1 MSLVPSPRSQRAAR
15 RDIKRRRKT
24 NTALQPNSIF
34 ETPITQQPPQCNMS
48 NMAYGV
54 PSTACEPTYSETRA
68 RFCFNYQRVT
78 SDQTRTDSIR
88 HSPLISLAVKY
99 AVDNPGPKLS
109 DGSKDA
115 SAAVNSFG
123 GTSSSGSN
131 LFGGTPAPAPAS
143 QQLQLTTG
151 STDKSIPSR
160 ATLFGEPSLSF
171 APFSQYGTTTSN
183 QFPSEA
189 PKASHT
195 GGLFGQAPN
204 SQHKRQAPSQ
214 NPFAPSGSEP
224 KIPKLKAESSPTNG
238 ILATNGPPS
247 NVPLFGRPA
256 NGSATPGFSFSNPQL
271 NVAANSATGS
281 GLLNFNFGSY
291 REPSEQP
298 STFAKPSPATTVAKP
313 VNRSLTLPQYGLLGF
328 DLDNCDTNGN
338 PEPILLNTNS
348 PSSVFLCGSQGSG
361 KSYTLSC
368 MLENHILH
376 DPGIGAQRETIPG
389 FVFHWDT
396 NTSGFL
402 AEAASLC
409 SRGIKV
415 RLLVSWSNYQQMK
428 KLYEDFARKVGGQIE
443 VRPLLFEDTEL
454 TVSHIRNLM
463 AFRDGPTE
471 TPLYLEVI
479 QNILRRLGRKSEPFS
494 VKTFLGDLAA
504 AGLSP
509 PQLQMLDQR
518 LSILKTFSAAT
529 APDIVEQD
537 HKNLNPKGLERER
550 IKQRLGF
557 KGNCI
562 TVERG
567 TLTIIDL
574 SDPFVDASTAC
585 ILFDICLAIIL
596 KRHKE
601 AITANKI
608 KPGLIVTLDEAHKFL
623 DKNIP
628 SADVFTSSL
637 LTTIREQRHNAARVI
652 IATQEPTISEK
663 LLDLCSISIVHR
675 FNSPAWFTAL
685 CGHLGAASTLAGEEK
700 EDDVKTSK
708 AKLFERIIALQTG
721 ESLVFSPTSFVRGGA
736 QAGGGDVVEPMRL
749 GSGVLR
755 MKTRERKGED
765 SGKTW
770 NVV

>member
-1 MSLVPSPRSQRAAR
+1 M
-15 RDIKRRRKT
+15 
-24 NTALQPNSIF
+24 
-34 ETPITQQPPQCNMS
+34 
-48 NMAYGV
+48 
-54 PSTACEPTYSETRA
+54 
-68 RFCFNYQRVT
+68 
-78 SDQTRTDSIR
+78 
-88 HSPLISLAVKY
+88 
-99 AVDNPGPKLS
+99 
-109 DGSKDA
+109 
-115 SAAVNSFG
+115 
-123 GTSSSGSN
+123 
-131 LFGGTPAPAPAS
+131 
-143 QQLQLTTG
+143 
-151 STDKSIPSR
+151 
-160 ATLFGEPSLSF
+160 
-171 APFSQYGTTTSN
+171 
-183 QFPSEA
+183 
-189 PKASHT
+189 
-195 GGLFGQAPN
+195 
-204 SQHKRQAPSQ
+204 
-214 NPFAPSGSEP
+214 
-224 KIPKLKAESSPTNG
+224 KAESSPTNG
-238 ILATNGPPS
+238 ILATNGPSS

-256 NGSATPGFSFSNPQL
+256 NGSTTPGFSFSNPQL
-271 NVAANSATGS
+271 NVAANSATGP

-291 REPSEQP
+291 REPSEQ
-298 STFAKPSPATTVAKP
+298 SSSFAKPNPAPAVAKP
-313 VNRSLTLPQYGLLGF
+313 VNKGLTLPQYCLLGF
-328 DLDNCDTNGN
+328 DLDNCDSNGR

-368 MLENHILH
+368 MLDNHMLH
-376 DPGIGAQRETIPG
+376 EPSVGTQHQTIPG

-396 NTSGFL
+396 NTSGSL

-550 IKQRLGF
+550 IKQGLGF

-585 ILFDICLAIIL
+585 ILFDIWLAVIL

-601 AITANKI
+601 AITANKV

-652 IATQEPTISEK
+652 IATQEPAISEK

-675 FNSPAWFTAL
+675 FNSPAWFTTL
-685 CGHLGAASTLAGEEK
+685 RGHLGAASTLAGEEK
-700 EDDVKTSK
+700 DEDVKTSK

-736 QAGGGDVVEPMRL
+736 QAGDGDAVEPMRL
-749 GSGVLR
+749 GSGILR

-770 NVV
+770 NVVWECTCEALRKVEPIRANSAVHE